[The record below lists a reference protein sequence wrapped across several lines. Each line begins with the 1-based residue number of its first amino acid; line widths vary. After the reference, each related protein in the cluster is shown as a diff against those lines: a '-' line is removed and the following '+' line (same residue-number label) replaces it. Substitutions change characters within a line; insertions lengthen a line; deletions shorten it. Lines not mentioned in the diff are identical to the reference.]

1 MFLVPDRF
9 AKFILIVP
17 APAETAHLVDGDCWE
32 WVGRRNV
39 GLNGAT
45 DEAGPDGERGGRG
58 YGQVWF
64 NGKALPAH
72 RVIYKLMRPDFD
84 LGDRV
89 LDHLCRRRACVNPL
103 HLEPTSVSINT
114 LRGNAIL
121 FKIARKY
128 GPVTASTPQTSPDD
142 DAAFDSPPRS
152 PHLED
157 EIPF

>member
-1 MFLVPDRF
+1 MFLFPDRF
-9 AKFILIVP
+9 AKFIRIVP
-17 APAETAHLVDGDCWE
+17 APDETAHLVDGDCWE
-32 WVGRRNV
+32 WIGRRNT

-45 DEAGPDGERGGRG
+45 DEAGPNGELGGRG
-58 YGQVWF
+58 YGQVKY

-72 RVIYKLMRPDFD
+72 RVIFKLMRPDFD

-128 GPVTASTPQTSPDD
+128 APRDVEVDSPDD
-142 DAAFDSPPRS
+142 SDPSPPRS